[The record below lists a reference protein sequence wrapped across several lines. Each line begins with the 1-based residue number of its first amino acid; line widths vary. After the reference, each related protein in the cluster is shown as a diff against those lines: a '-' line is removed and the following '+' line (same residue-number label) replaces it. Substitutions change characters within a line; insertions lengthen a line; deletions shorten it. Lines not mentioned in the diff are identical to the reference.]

1 MDPRHIE
8 AISPCVQFRGWW
20 LVLRSILV
28 LHPTIGRRGVIRTM
42 DEGILVWVRYRSD
55 PAEDGWFAAREYT
68 RQIQEAVA
76 RKLAL
81 PGGDVEV

>member
-1 MDPRHIE
+1 
-8 AISPCVQFRGWW
+8 
-20 LVLRSILV
+20 
-28 LHPTIGRRGVIRTM
+28 M

-55 PAEDGWFAAREYT
+55 PAGDAWFAAREYT